1 LEEIELLISNFIK
14 EVDDDAFLLYK
25 KISQGKM
32 LRAKLVSKIA
42 GVSEDSKKLSAVIE
56 MIHTASLLHDDVIDE
71 SKTRR
76 GVDSINALYGDKS
89 AIMLGDILYSKGF
102 LELLYFDKE
111 IAKFISDAVC
121 QLSIGEMMDVNLSN
135 EINLD
140 KVKYFQMIYKKTSV
154 LIEATAKSAANLA
167 KKDVVSYG
175 LYGKNLGLAFQVIDD
190 VLDITMSDEQLG
202 KPALADFKE
211 GKTTL
216 PYIYLFESL
225 NDKDANRLKSLYKKE
240 LTDDE
245 KIWIK
250 KKMRESGAILRAV
263 EFAQKLGK
271 EALKA
276 IEVDKNDDLQR
287 VITDMIERDF

>member
-1 LEEIELLISNFIK
+1 MLISNFVK
-14 EVDDDAFLLYK
+14 ETCADAFLLYK

-32 LRAKLVSKIA
+32 LRAKLVLKIA
-42 GVSEDSKKLSAVIE
+42 GINDESKKLSAVIE

-102 LELLYFDKE
+102 LELVSFDKE
-111 IAKFISDAVC
+111 IAVFISDAVC
-121 QLSIGEMMDVNLSN
+121 QLSAGEMLDVNLSDK
-135 EINLD
+135 INLD
-140 KVKYFQMIYKKTSV
+140 EDKYFEMIYKKTSS
-154 LIEATAKSAANLA
+154 LIEATAKSAASLA
-167 KKDVVSYG
+167 KKDIVSYG
-175 LYGKNLGLAFQVIDD
+175 LYGKNLGLAFQIIDD
-190 VLDITMSDEQLG
+190 VLDITMSDKQLG
-202 KPALADFKE
+202 KPSLADFKE

-225 NDKDANRLKSLYKKE
+225 NDKDTDRLKSLYKKE
-240 LTDDE
+240 LTSDE

-250 KKMRESGAILRAV
+250 QKMKESGAILRAV

-276 IEVDKNDDLQR
+276 IEADKNDDLQR

>member
-1 LEEIELLISNFIK
+1 MLINNFIK
-14 EVDDDAFLLYK
+14 EVDDDAFLLYQ

-42 GVSEDSKKLSAVIE
+42 GNSEDSIKLSAVIE

-76 GVDSINALYGDKS
+76 GVRSINALYGDKS

-140 KVKYFQMIYKKTSV
+140 KVKYFQMIYKKTSS
-154 LIEATAKSAANLA
+154 LIEATAKSAAYLA
-167 KKDVVSYG
+167 KKDVASYG

-190 VLDITMSDEQLG
+190 VLDITMSDKQLG
-202 KPALADFKE
+202 KPSLADFKE

-225 NDKDANRLKSLYKKE
+225 DNKDAQRLKSLYKKE

-250 KKMRESGAILRAV
+250 QKMRESGAILRAV

-276 IEVDKNDDLQR
+276 IEVFKNDDLQR

>member
-1 LEEIELLISNFIK
+1 LEEIEVLISNFVK
-14 EVDDDAFLLYK
+14 EIDADAFLLYK

-32 LRAKLVSKIA
+32 LRAKLVLKIA
-42 GVSEDSKKLSAVIE
+42 GISDESKKLSAVIE

-102 LELLYFDKE
+102 LELVSLDRE
-111 IAKFISDAVC
+111 IAEFISNAVC
-121 QLSIGEMMDVNLSN
+121 ELSVGEMMDVNLSN

-140 KVKYFQMIYKKTSV
+140 EDKYFEMIYKKTSS
-154 LIEATAKSAANLA
+154 LIEATAKSAAYLA
-167 KKDVVSYG
+167 KKDIASYG
-175 LYGKNLGLAFQVIDD
+175 LYGKNLGIAFQVIDD

-202 KPALADFKE
+202 KPSLADFKE

-225 NDKDANRLKSLYKKE
+225 NDKDADRLKLLYKKE

-250 KKMRESGAILRAV
+250 QKMRESGAILRAV

-276 IEVDKNDDLQR
+276 IEDDKNDDLQR

>member
-1 LEEIELLISNFIK
+1 MEEIELLISNFIK
-14 EVDDDAFLLYK
+14 EVDNDTFLLYK

-32 LRAKLVSKIA
+32 LRAKLVLKIA

-202 KPALADFKE
+202 KPSLADFKE

-225 NDKDANRLKSLYKKE
+225 NDKDTNRLKSLYKKE
-240 LTDDE
+240 LTSDE

-250 KKMRESGAILRAV
+250 QKMRESGAVLRAV

-276 IEVDKNDDLQR
+276 IEADKNDDLQR

>member
-1 LEEIELLISNFIK
+1 MLISNFIK
-14 EVDDDAFLLYK
+14 EIDDDAFLLYQ

-42 GVSEDSKKLSAVIE
+42 GDSEDSKKLSAVIE

-76 GVDSINALYGDKS
+76 GVHSINALYGDKS

-121 QLSIGEMMDVNLSN
+121 ELSVGEMMDVNLSN

-154 LIEATAKSAANLA
+154 LIEATAKSAAYLA
-167 KKDVVSYG
+167 KKDVISYG

-190 VLDITMSDEQLG
+190 VLDVTMSDEQLG
-202 KPALADFKE
+202 KPSLADFKE

-225 NDKDANRLKSLYKKE
+225 NDQDAQRLKSLYKKE
-240 LTDDE
+240 LTEDE
-245 KIWIK
+245 KNWIK
-250 KKMRESGAILRAV
+250 QKMRESGAILRAV

>member
-1 LEEIELLISNFIK
+1 MLIDSFIK
-14 EVDDDAFLLYK
+14 EIDDNTFLLYK

-32 LRAKLVSKIA
+32 LRAKLVLKIA
-42 GVSEDSKKLSAVIE
+42 GISDESKKLSAVIE

-76 GVDSINALYGDKS
+76 GVDSINAIYGDKS

-102 LELLYFDKE
+102 LKLVSFDRE
-111 IAKFISDAVC
+111 IAEFISDAVC
-121 QLSIGEMMDVNLSN
+121 ELSVGEMMDVNLSN

-154 LIEATAKSAANLA
+154 LIEATAKSAAHLS
-167 KKDVVSYG
+167 KKDVESYG

-202 KPALADFKE
+202 KPSLADFKE

-216 PYIYLFESL
+216 PYIYLFDSL
-225 NDKDANRLKSLYKKE
+225 SDEDADRLKSLYKKE

-245 KIWIK
+245 KVWIK
-250 KKMRESGAILRAV
+250 QKMRESGAILRAV

-276 IEVDKNDDLQR
+276 IEDDKNDDLQR